1 MLKKL
6 KYFFYYLFV
15 AIKKTKYNNKY
26 TPTLLIMSAI
36 SREASVRSICPFSRQ
51 TIYPGDRITCYTQE
65 QHNAYVASIRSKL
78 PCCLINAILSL
89 GEGVPEKI
97 GLWGL
102 DAHTNWLAK
111 KSLRGR
117 PIKSV
122 LKQQDRNFVAG
133 SGFSGCDQYDRGYD
147 RGKGAG
153 IKPVNNHQDLKNF
166 VVDDSEIEYDLSLQ
180 PDEELGNCQEE
191 WDDDESSDDE
201 DEWLASEDDSDDEG
215 DCPSTCACSYCD
227 TKDPTN
233 WGYNK
238 KGEYVYMSSDSDFE
252 HDENDNNCMKED
264 EK

>member
-1 MLKKL
+1 MTT
-6 KYFFYYLFV
+6 
-15 AIKKTKYNNKY
+15 AIIT
-26 TPTLLIMSAI
+26 
-36 SREASVRSICPFSRQ
+36 REATHRSICPFSREV
-51 TIYPGDRITCYTQE
+51 IYPGDRITCYTKE
-65 QHNAYVASIRSKL
+65 QHDAFVASINTRI
-78 PCCLINAILSL
+78 PCALINAILSS

-97 GLWGL
+97 GLWGH

-111 KSLRGR
+111 KSSSGR
-117 PIKSV
+117 TIKPV
-122 LKQQDRNFVAG
+122 LKQENRSFVAG

-147 RGKGAG
+147 RGVGAG
-153 IKPVNNHQDLKNF
+153 ATPINNHADLKNF
-166 VVDDSEIEYDLSLQ
+166 VVDDTQIEYDLSLQ
-180 PDEELGNCQEE
+180 PDEELRDCEEE

-238 KGEYVYMSSDSDFE
+238 KGQYVYMSSDDDFE
-252 HDENDNNCMKED
+252 HDENGNNCMKED